1 MFEIESTM
9 NNNYV
14 EQMASAGNKDRK
26 REIFFLSER
35 FGNCVSM
42 SASDK

>member
-1 MFEIESTM
+1 MRIRVFEIENTR

-26 REIFFLSER
+26 WEGFFFNVKDVEIVL
-35 FGNCVSM
+35 V
-42 SASDK
+42 